1 MLSVVVVVVVIVVV
15 VIVVAIVRPFVLLT
29 RSRARVGDRILA
41 TGLQDH
47 RLQLLVER
55 SGDWSI
61 GDACYGLSARVHGSG
76 CARASVQE
84 AVWHH
89 HEHIQWCV
97 CAGLLVICVC
107 VSHVCASGAVEKRF
121 AWNKQIL
128 HVWCE
133 KASNAKVIEEEFY
146 RMPSELCADTVV
158 LLTVAENSDYI
169 FSSKFYPLP
178 MGVRPIVVDRRR
190 GRP

>member
-1 MLSVVVVVVVIVVV
+1 M
-15 VIVVAIVRPFVLLT
+15 AYQREFTAADARELLYKKLFGIIMST
-29 RSRARVGDRILA
+29 FNG
-41 TGLQDH
+41 
-47 RLQLLVER
+47 
-55 SGDWSI
+55 
-61 GDACYGLSARVHGSG
+61 
-76 CARASVQE
+76 
-84 AVWHH
+84 
-89 HEHIQWCV
+89 V
-97 CAGLLVICVC
+97 CAGLLVVRACVC
-107 VSHVCASGAVEKRF
+107 VSHERASGAVEKRF